1 MADSLPK
8 VRSSITRVASHA
20 ALAAGLAFA
29 ASATAAPSLLT
40 APTLPAYGQ
49 PVTLQ
54 LSGVNTPIFLPA
66 TRYKRMGSTITV
78 DYEYFASQ
86 FGPFGP
92 QFGNP
97 DISVGELPPGNY
109 TVQARLIDM
118 DHPAD
123 AAFTATSTI
132 AVVPPQDWGL
142 YVVPKQPL
150 ANDVVNMLVRSAAYF
165 DPKSLHASLSGGNT
179 VRVDFTFRGSAPV
192 GGPAPDGYTSFAS
205 VSVGRLPPGVYH
217 AEGWGTPEAGGD
229 AQRYFTLDFAVSTA
243 SLVSEFYQE
252 QLDHY
257 FMTAGAAEIDTLDA
271 GGGGGWKRTGQSFH
285 AWLTRADAP
294 AGTVPVC
301 RFYAA
306 GPNSHFYTANAD
318 ECSMLKALE
327 QQQRQ
332 DADAHHVPFMGWSF
346 ENIAFYAIP
355 ATNGACPAGTDP
367 VWRAYNNRAADND
380 SNHRFTADARQRV
393 AMLGWVDEGVA
404 FCAPQ

>member
-1 MADSLPK
+1 MGTSPVKERLSMA
-8 VRSSITRVASHA
+8 RIAAAAGFTA
-20 ALAAGLAFA
+20 ALASASGAHAMPSVLA
-29 ASATAAPSLLT
+29 
-40 APTLPAYGQ
+40 APTLPAYGD

-54 LSGVNTPIFLPA
+54 LSGLGMPVFLPA
-66 TRYKRMGSTITV
+66 TRYKRTGSTITV
-78 DYEYFASQ
+78 DYEYVSSQ

-92 QFGNP
+92 QFGPP
-97 DISVGELPPGNY
+97 DLSLGELPPGNY

-123 AAFTATSTI
+123 AAFTAASSI

-142 YVVPKQPL
+142 YAVPKAPA
-150 ANDVVNMLVRSAAYF
+150 ANDIVNMLVRSAAYF
-165 DPKSLHASLSGGNT
+165 DPKSLRASISGNT

-205 VSVGRLPPGVYH
+205 IPVGRLAPGVYH
-217 AEGWGTPEAGGD
+217 GEGWGTPEAGGD
-229 AQRYFTLDFAVSTA
+229 AQRYFTIDFTVGTESVVA
-243 SLVSEFYQE
+243 EFYQE

-257 FMTAGAAEIDTLDA
+257 FMTAGPAETDTLDA
-271 GGGGGWKRTGQSFH
+271 GGGGGWKRTGQTFR

-294 AGTVPVC
+294 AGAVPVC

-306 GPNSHFYTANAD
+306 GPNSHFYTADAS
-318 ECSMLKALE
+318 ECSMLQALE
-327 QQQRQ
+327 QQQRA
-332 DADAHHVPFMGWSF
+332 DADARHVPFMGWSF

-355 ATNGACPAGTDP
+355 ATNGACPAGTNP
-367 VWRAYNNRAADND
+367 VWRTYNNRASEND
-380 SNHRFTADARQRV
+380 SNHRFTADARQRL